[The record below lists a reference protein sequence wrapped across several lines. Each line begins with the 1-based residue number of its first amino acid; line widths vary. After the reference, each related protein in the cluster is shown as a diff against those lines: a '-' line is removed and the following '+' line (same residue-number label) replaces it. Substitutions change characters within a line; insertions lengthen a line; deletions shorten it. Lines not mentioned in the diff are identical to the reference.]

1 MSDIIRL
8 LPDHVANQIAAGEV
22 IQRPASAVKELMEN
36 AIDARATEIKLL
48 IKDAGKTLVQVI
60 DNGIGMSTTD
70 ARMAFERHATSKIQK
85 AEDLFHLQT
94 KGFRGEALA
103 SIVAIAHVEMQTKR
117 PEDELGTEIHI
128 EGSKITRQEPCVC
141 PTGTSIAMKNLFFN
155 IPARR
160 NFLKSDT
167 VEFRHILD
175 EFHRV
180 ALAHP
185 AIHFYL
191 YNNGNELFNLP
202 ATNFRQRIV
211 HLFGGKTNEKLVP
224 IIAEDTPL
232 VKISGFIVKP
242 EYLAKTKNLQFL
254 MVNHR
259 FVKNQYL
266 NHAITAAYEG
276 LIHADQKP
284 EYFISLE
291 VDPATIDINIH
302 PTKTEIKFEE
312 EHSIYALLK
321 SAVKH
326 SLGQFNIAPTLD
338 FSKDPTFDIPYNY
351 KDKAPELPR
360 IQVDPNF
367 NPFKEEYEIRSS
379 SRSSSNFGNY
389 PKKTASWES
398 LYTGIESAIDTSA
411 SETIVSSLFEAE
423 PTKNQGKKIIALAK
437 KYLVTTLGG
446 ELIIINCNRAHQRI
460 LFEDF
465 MKNLQSSHTAVQQ
478 LMFPYELPFALHE
491 LEVIAQLRDL
501 FESSGFMFTIESD
514 KVVVSGIPL
523 HLTDSEISN
532 IFHELLQ
539 QHIEALPTTENTQK
553 EAFAKS
559 LCKSLAVKT
568 GQVLSEEEQETL
580 INNLFSC
587 QEVLISPF
595 GKRIYYSLSTNE
607 IDNLIN

>member
-117 PEDELGTEIHI
+117 PEDELGTEINI

-185 AIHFYL
+185 SIHFYL

-351 KDKAPELPR
+351 KDKTPELPR

>member
-1 MSDIIRL
+1 
-8 LPDHVANQIAAGEV
+8 
-22 IQRPASAVKELMEN
+22 
-36 AIDARATEIKLL
+36 
-48 IKDAGKTLVQVI
+48 
-60 DNGIGMSTTD
+60 
-70 ARMAFERHATSKIQK
+70 
-85 AEDLFHLQT
+85 
-94 KGFRGEALA
+94 
-103 SIVAIAHVEMQTKR
+103 
-117 PEDELGTEIHI
+117 
-128 EGSKITRQEPCVC
+128 
-141 PTGTSIAMKNLFFN
+141 
-155 IPARR
+155 
-160 NFLKSDT
+160 
-167 VEFRHILD
+167 
-175 EFHRV
+175 
-180 ALAHP
+180 
-185 AIHFYL
+185 
-191 YNNGNELFNLP
+191 
-202 ATNFRQRIV
+202 
-211 HLFGGKTNEKLVP
+211 
-224 IIAEDTPL
+224 
-232 VKISGFIVKP
+232 
-242 EYLAKTKNLQFL
+242 L

-259 FVKNQYL
+259 FVKNQSL

-351 KDKAPELPR
+351 KDKAPEFPR

-367 NPFKEEYEIRSS
+367 NPFKEEYESRSS

-465 MKNLQSSHTAVQQ
+465 MTVPYLYFAAERIFRLPESLLGYRQNATSITANVSHRHLADIFYGLQKAIAAEAQYPNHLA
-478 LMFPYELPFALHE
+478 ELH
-491 LEVIAQLRDL
+491 ILRLKAWRLIVAYSVKQFLRTRDAAYL
-501 FESSGFMFTIESD
+501 AN
-514 KVVVSGIPL
+514 VSKFRAPL
-523 HLTDSEISN
+523 PPPPE
-532 IFHELLQ
+532 
-539 QHIEALPTTENTQK
+539 K
-553 EAFAKS
+553 
-559 LCKSLAVKT
+559 
-568 GQVLSEEEQETL
+568 
-580 INNLFSC
+580 
-587 QEVLISPF
+587 
-595 GKRIYYSLSTNE
+595 
-607 IDNLIN
+607 